1 MNYMC
6 GARRDRV
13 MRTDQVLALI
23 GGALGII
30 IVPVVLASVLFEAD
44 PDADSQIGAA
54 MVGGTHIISLV
65 AFALGAISAIVVA
78 LTVKNSMVV
87 GCVLLGI
94 AGMMAVI
101 SGVAG
106 SISWAL
112 LFAGGIVAIKFGN
125 KK

>member
-1 MNYMC
+1 
-6 GARRDRV
+6 